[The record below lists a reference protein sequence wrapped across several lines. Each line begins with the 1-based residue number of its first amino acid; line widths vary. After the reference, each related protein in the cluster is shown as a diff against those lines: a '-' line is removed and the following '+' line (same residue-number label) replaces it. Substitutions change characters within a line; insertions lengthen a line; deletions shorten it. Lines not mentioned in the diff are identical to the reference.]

1 MEGGKRRGAERNGME
16 WNGMEWN
23 GIDSS
28 GLEWIGV
35 DWSVEIRFVMLNN
48 AGKCLVQVLYYKSY
62 WEGYCSNCGIQSS
75 TGMYFEQVLH

>member
-1 MEGGKRRGAERNGME
+1 MEGGKRRGAER
-16 WNGMEWN
+16 NGMEWN

-62 WEGYCSNCGIQSS
+62 WEVLCASFVVQSS
-75 TGMYFEQVLH
+75 AVK